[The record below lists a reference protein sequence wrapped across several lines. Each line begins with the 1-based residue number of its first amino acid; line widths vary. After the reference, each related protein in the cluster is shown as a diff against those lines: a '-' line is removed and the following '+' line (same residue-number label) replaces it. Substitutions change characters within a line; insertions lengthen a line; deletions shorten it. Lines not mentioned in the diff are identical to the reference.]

1 MRTVGS
7 PIKPNSRQPQAG
19 RRRGKADRQRG
30 MAVASSMLVLL
41 GVMALMLIGL
51 TGLAGGSG
59 SGAASTTA
67 NALQMTTARSQESA
81 AAETAASGI
90 ELTLQWLHSLPAPP
104 AQTAAFAPALWGAAL
119 SGSPQRAV
127 VNFPNPAD
135 AGQTFSVLIYPDSG
149 NASNVQKQ
157 YLIESTGTCGTTV
170 QVVRAYV
177 QQVSFAKFGYFSDN
191 SAPNS
196 YWASGTT
203 SFDGPVHCNN
213 SDGTPENIVWKSGSS
228 TPIFLSTD
236 PNAVSVSGASIHWFL
251 NTPATAVSPQ
261 SAADWNSLAAGG
273 QASVH
278 AGVPA
283 IPFPTSSAV
292 QQQAALAGQS
302 PPSQI
307 GVFVPS
313 SGGLLGGIL
322 VGGTAT
328 GGLYVHG
335 DISQMTLALGA
346 ASIQAITVQQTDAGG
361 YPLTTLVTLNPLLNQ
376 TIVAVTQSPGPLH
389 LPLTTTTTYSGAT
402 NGVVYCDGNIGSQTV
417 PKTGG
422 LNGVIADNQVS
433 NGGGLLGQNRLTIAT
448 AAGKNMNING
458 SLVYNTPRLI
468 DVNGYPLS
476 EALDPIFT
484 QKAGTLGLIS
494 SNIEIVDMGVNGLP
508 LTQVEV
514 DAAALAFGTFDAADS
529 GTRPAGRF
537 LSMGSFLVGHE
548 GAFGTLGGAATLQTG
563 LSTQRI
569 YDGRLAVNP
578 PPVFPTTTSNYEIL
592 SWSAPAKT
600 LL

>member
-1 MRTVGS
+1 M
-7 PIKPNSRQPQAG
+7 
-19 RRRGKADRQRG
+19 
-30 MAVASSMLVLL
+30 
-41 GVMALMLIGL
+41 
-51 TGLAGGSG
+51 
-59 SGAASTTA
+59 
-67 NALQMTTARSQESA
+67 
-81 AAETAASGI
+81 
-90 ELTLQWLHSLPAPP
+90 
-104 AQTAAFAPALWGAAL
+104 
-119 SGSPQRAV
+119 
-127 VNFPNPAD
+127 
-135 AGQTFSVLIYPDSG
+135 
-149 NASNVQKQ
+149 
-157 YLIESTGTCGTTV
+157 

-177 QQVSFAKFGYFSDN
+177 QQVSFAKFGYFSDI

-196 YWASGTT
+196 YWASGAA

-213 SDGTPENIVWKSGSS
+213 SDGTAANIVWKSGSG
-228 TPIFLSTD
+228 TPIFRDAD
-236 PNAVSVSGASIHWFL
+236 PDAVSFSGPAIHWLL
-251 NTPATAVSPQ
+251 NTPAAAVSPQ

-283 IPFPTSSAV
+283 IPFPASSAV
-292 QQQAALAGQS
+292 QQQAALAGQP
-302 PPSQI
+302 PPSQT

-313 SGGLLGGIL
+313 SGGGLLGGVL

-328 GGLYVHG
+328 GGFYVHG

-346 ASIQAITVQQTDAGG
+346 ALVQTITIQQTDAGG
-361 YPLTTLVTLNPLLNQ
+361 YPLTTLGTLNPLLNQ

-389 LPLTTTTTYSGAT
+389 LPLIVTTTYSGAT

-422 LNGVIADNQVS
+422 LNGIIADNQVS
-433 NGGGLLGQNRLTIAT
+433 NGGRLLGQNRLTIAT

-458 SLVYNTPRLI
+458 SLIYNTPRQL
-468 DVNGYPLS
+468 DVTGLPLS
-476 EALDPIFT
+476 EALDPVFM

-494 SNIEIVDMGVNGLP
+494 SSIEIVDTGVNGLP

-514 DAAALAFGTFDAADS
+514 DAATLAFGTFDATDS
-529 GTRPAGRF
+529 GARPAGHF
-537 LSMGSFLVGHE
+537 ISMGSFLVGHE

-563 LSTQRI
+563 LSTQRF

-578 PPVFPTTTSNYEIL
+578 PPVFPTTTSNYEVL
-592 SWSAPAKT
+592 SWSAPAKI

>member
-1 MRTVGS
+1 
-7 PIKPNSRQPQAG
+7 
-19 RRRGKADRQRG
+19 

-41 GVMALMLIGL
+41 GVMTLMLVGL
-51 TGLAGGSG
+51 TGLAGGAG
-59 SGAASTTA
+59 SGAASATA
-67 NALQMTTARSQESA
+67 NALQMTTARSEQSA
-81 AAETAASGI
+81 AAESAASGI

-104 AQTAAFAPALWGAAL
+104 AQTAAFAPAIWGAAL

-135 AGQTFSVLIYPDSG
+135 ARKTFSVLIYPDSG
-149 NASNVQKQ
+149 NASAVQKQ
-157 YLIESTGTCGTTV
+157 YLIESTGTCGAAV

-196 YWASGTT
+196 YWASGTA

-251 NTPATAVSPQ
+251 NTPATAASPQ

-273 QASVH
+273 QGSVH

-283 IPFPTSSAV
+283 IPFPTSSTV

-302 PPSQI
+302 PPPQI

-313 SGGLLGGIL
+313 SGGSLLGGVL
-322 VGGTAT
+322 VGGMAA
-328 GGLYVHG
+328 GGLYIHG

-346 ASIQAITVQQTDAGG
+346 ASVQTLTIQQTDASG
-361 YPLTTLVTLNPLLNQ
+361 YPVTTLITLNPLLNQ
-376 TIVAVTQSPGPLH
+376 TIAAVTESPGPAH
-389 LPLTTTTTYSGAT
+389 LPVLTTTTYSGAT

-422 LNGVIADNQVS
+422 LNGIIADNQVS

-458 SLVYNTPRLI
+458 SLIYNTPRQLS
-468 DVNGYPLS
+468 VNGQPVS
-476 EALDPIFT
+476 EALDPVFT
-484 QKAGTLGLIS
+484 QKAGTLGLVS
-494 SNIEIVDMGVNGLP
+494 NNIEIVDTGVNGLP

-514 DAAALAFGTFDAADS
+514 DAAALAFGTFDATDS

-548 GAFGTLGGAATLQTG
+548 GAFGKLGGTAALQTG
-563 LSTQRI
+563 FSTQRI
-569 YDGRLAVNP
+569 YDGRLAVNA
-578 PPVFPTTTSNYEIL
+578 PPVFPTTTSSYEVL
-592 SWSAPAKT
+592 SWSASAKT